1 MKKFLLIAL
10 AATTLV
16 GCSNEDVIMQQEGEL
31 ISFGQAFVD
40 NATRAAADP
49 SYSANDITSFKVYGT
64 VNAGEGEALIYPG
77 TPVTKGTAGYG
88 DAWTCNVSQ
97 YWVPGAEYKFIGI
110 VDGDKSGVSSTT
122 LGTNGMPTSVSY
134 TADGV
139 TDLLCQTV
147 EATGKVSGNNIVGF
161 DFTHLLA
168 KAKFTVTNNTPE
180 AANYLHKVRDIVITN
195 AYNKGVYDITNKTW
209 GTLETTTGIAFDG
222 ITARDAKTECANEK
236 LLIPQAQG
244 PVIVSFVVDLYYVD
258 AEGEKLIGTTEYTG
272 QKAVNVDTELEAA
285 NAYNF
290 NITVAVGEPIQF
302 TVEKQ
307 PTWTS
312 KPDVTVQ

>member
-49 SYSANDITSFKVYGT
+49 SYSANHITSFKVYGT
-64 VNAGEGEALIYPG
+64 VNAGKGEALIYPG
-77 TPVTKGTAGYG
+77 TPVTKDTAGYG

-97 YWVPGAEYKFIGI
+97 YWVPGAAYQFIGI

-147 EATGKVSGNNIVGF
+147 EATGKVSGNSIVGF
-161 DFTHLLA
+161 NFTHLLA

-180 AANYLHKVRDIVITN
+180 ATNYLHKVRNIVITN
-195 AYNKGVYDITNKTW
+195 AYNKGVYDISNKTW
-209 GTLETTTGIAFDG
+209 GTLETTAGMAFDG
-222 ITARDAKTECANEK
+222 ITAKDATTECANEK
-236 LLIPQAQG
+236 LLIPQES
-244 PVIVSFVVDLYYVD
+244 VIVSFVVDLYYVD
-258 AEGEKLIGTTEYTG
+258 AEGETLIGTTEYTG
-272 QKAVNVDTELEAA
+272 NNAVNVNTKLEAA

-290 NITVAVGEPIQF
+290 NITVAVGELIKF
-302 TVEKQ
+302 TVEQQ